1 MNNKVLILGLGNAK
15 HSDESIGV
23 HVINC
28 LKERSQIPNAEFIH
42 SGMLNGDITDSIENT
57 DCLIVVDMT
66 EMDVAPGS
74 IRVFEGIEMDAFIA
88 SHDASLHHET
98 GLKNALSAALRD
110 GRLPSHR
117 ALVGVQPRAFDDGY
131 EITEEVAN
139 AIPYACC
146 KVFEI
151 AENWKI

>member
-1 MNNKVLILGLGNAK
+1 MNNKILILGLGNSE
-15 HSDESIGV
+15 HCDDGIGV

-28 LKERSQIPNAEFIH
+28 LKERSQISNAEFIH
-42 SGMLNGDITDSIENT
+42 GGMLNGDITDTIENT

-74 IRVFEGIEMDAFIA
+74 IRVFEGIEMDAFIT
-88 SHDASLHHET
+88 SHDESPHHET

-117 ALVGVQPRAFDDGY
+117 ALVGVQPKTFDGGN
-131 EITEEVAN
+131 ELTEEVAR
-139 AIPYACC
+139 AVPYACC

>member
-1 MNNKVLILGLGNAK
+1 MNNKVLILGLGNAE
-15 HSDESIGV
+15 HSDDGIGI

-28 LKERSQIPNAEFIH
+28 LKEHCKISNAEFIH
-42 SGMLNGDITDSIENT
+42 VGMLNGDITHTIENT

-66 EMDVAPGS
+66 EMDVPPGS
-74 IRVFEGIEMDAFIA
+74 IRVFEGIEMDAFIT
-88 SHDASLHHET
+88 SHDEGPQHET
-98 GLKNALSAALRD
+98 GLKNALNTALRD

-117 ALVGVQPRAFDDGY
+117 ALVGVQPKAFDNGY
-131 EITEEVAN
+131 GLTEDVIK

-151 AENWKI
+151 AENWKV